1 MKNIR
6 VHSFSFE
13 EFQAAKSN
21 LLVTPIDTK
30 TSRISLSQDW
40 KKGTAVIQLYQ
51 VAVGTELAV
60 GAGRVESN
68 LLVKFQIRRRYQF
81 PNRPSLGYSYA
92 VREVARGQ
100 SLVMTLHLKAS
111 EYG

>member
-40 KKGTAVIQLYQ
+40 NRTAVIQLYQ
-51 VAVGTELAV
+51 VAVGIELAA
-60 GAGRVESN
+60 GEGRVESN

-92 VREVARGQ
+92 VLEVACGQ